1 MNTNEANNSNSSQSS
16 RSKMFL
22 LLYDIFE
29 TILICFIIILIL
41 SSFFVKTC
49 TVEGNS
55 MLNTLE
61 DGDRLIISDLFYSS
75 KEGDIVVFHDTEN
88 LNKFI
93 VKRVIS
99 TGNKW
104 VRIDYDNQ
112 LIYVSDDNTFD
123 ENEIIDES
131 EYIYLDIGRYKGF
144 NDIETTYVPEGHLFV
159 LGDNRNNSVDSR
171 SEAIG
176 LVDERTVIGKV
187 IFRLFPYDKLGTVK

>member
-1 MNTNEANNSNSSQSS
+1 MDTNVANGRISSQSS
-16 RSKMFL
+16 REKILS

-29 TILICFIIILIL
+29 TLLICFIIILIL
-41 SSFFVKTC
+41 SNFVIRTC
-49 TVEGNS
+49 TVDGDS

-61 DGDRLIISDLFYSS
+61 EGDKLVISDLFYSS

-112 LIYVSDDNTFD
+112 LIYVSDDDSFD
-123 ENEIIDES
+123 ADEIIDES
-131 EYIYLDIGRYKGF
+131 GYIYLDTGRYKGYSGVH
-144 NDIETTYVPEGHLFV
+144 TTYVPEGYLFV
-159 LGDNRNNSVDSR
+159 LGDNRNHSSDSR

-176 LVDERTVIGKV
+176 LVDERTVIGRV

>member
-1 MNTNEANNSNSSQSS
+1 MNTNEANNSSSSQSS

-41 SSFFVKTC
+41 SGFFVKTC

-187 IFRLFPYDKLGTVK
+187 IFRLFPYDKLGMVK